1 MKRSSSATSGTRSF
15 IVARSDGLNGGLV
28 TGIGNSGG

>member
-28 TGIGNSGG
+28 TGNGNLGG